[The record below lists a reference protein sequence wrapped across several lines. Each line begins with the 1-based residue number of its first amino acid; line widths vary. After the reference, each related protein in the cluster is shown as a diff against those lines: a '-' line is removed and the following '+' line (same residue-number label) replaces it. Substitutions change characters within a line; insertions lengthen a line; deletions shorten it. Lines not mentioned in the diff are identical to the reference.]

1 MGEGVRQA
9 GGGSRREEITE
20 EEREGEEEEMA
31 RFKEDLEVK
40 IEMGQGPPR
49 LRKRWSSRE

>member
-1 MGEGVRQA
+1 
-9 GGGSRREEITE
+9 
-20 EEREGEEEEMA
+20 MA